1 MTMKFPE
8 LTYATP
14 ADPWL
19 KRHTIQ
25 ALERWAGRDYFV
37 PLYERWQAEHVA
49 GTGPV
54 IGPMLDLCD
63 VEMRIVAGRLPE
75 QLASD
80 QPLVIVANHPF
91 GIVDGIAAL
100 AIAEALGRPFRV
112 IINKDL
118 MKVPEIR
125 PYSLAVDFAET
136 RAAQAD
142 NIRMRNEALRLLKAG
157 TTIVVFPAGGVA
169 TAPSMYERAA
179 ELPWKGFTARMILAA
194 KAQVLPVWF
203 DGQCGPLFQLASRFS
218 LTLRLGLIIRELR
231 QRVGRPLD
239 VRIGEVMPFAE
250 IASLVGSDRRALMH
264 LLFERVHALSGEPVE
279 DVRARMA
286 ALPGWLKQA

>member
-1 MTMKFPE
+1 MKFPE

-14 ADPWL
+14 SDHWL
-19 KRHTIQ
+19 KRQTIQ

-37 PLYERWQAEHVA
+37 PLYERWQAEHV
-49 GTGPV
+49 GGPGPV
-54 IGPMLDLCD
+54 IRPMLELCD
-63 VEMRIVAGRLPE
+63 VEMRVVAGSLPTG
-75 QLASD
+75 LAD
-80 QPLVIVANHPF
+80 GVPLVIVANHPF

-100 AIAEALGRPFRV
+100 SIAEALGRPFRV

-118 MKVPEIR
+118 LKVPEIR
-125 PYSLAVDFAET
+125 PYSLAVDFTET

-142 NIRMRNEALRLLKAG
+142 NIRMRNEALRLLKEG

-179 ELPWKGFTARMILAA
+179 ELPWKAFTARMILAA
-194 KAQVLPVWF
+194 RAQVLPVWF

-231 QRVGRPLD
+231 RHVGRPLH
-239 VRIGEVMPFAE
+239 VRIGEPMPFAE
-250 IASLVGSDRRALMH
+250 IEARAGNDRRRVMQ
-264 LLFERVHALSGEPVE
+264 LLFERVHALSGEPIE
-279 DVRARMA
+279 DIRQRMA